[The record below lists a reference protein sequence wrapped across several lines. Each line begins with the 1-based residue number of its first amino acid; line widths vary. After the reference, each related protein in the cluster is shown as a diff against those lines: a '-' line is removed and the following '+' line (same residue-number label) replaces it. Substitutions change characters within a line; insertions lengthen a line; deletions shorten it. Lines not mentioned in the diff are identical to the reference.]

1 MDFLG
6 VNAQLLGGFKY
17 TLLIFFIT
25 LIAAIPLGLPIALG
39 SMSRFKP
46 LRWISRA
53 FVWVIRGT
61 PLMLQIMVVFYVP
74 GLVFGTPFRSRIIA
88 VIIAF
93 IINYAA
99 YFSEIYRG
107 GIESIPAGQ
116 YEAGQVLGLTKT
128 QTFFKVVLFQVVKR
142 IMAPMSNEV
151 ITLVKDTSL
160 ANVIAVGELIM
171 SAQNIVKVYAI
182 IWPLFYT
189 AIFYLIFCGVLTL
202 LFNALEKKLLQ
213 RLTMA
218 ILEVKDLK
226 KSFGDSDVL
235 KGISF
240 SLEEKNVLAIIGSS
254 GSGKTTLLRCIN
266 MLETADSGSIT
277 VDGGVVFDS
286 DRTEKLTA
294 EQKRENQLKIGL
306 VFQSFNLFPQYTALE
321 NVTLAAKI
329 HAKNRPDF
337 KQNRKAIL
345 AEIEENGKAL
355 LKKVGLSDK
364 MNNYPCELSGGQQQ
378 RVSIAR
384 AMALKPKI
392 LFFDE
397 PTSALDPEL
406 TGEILKV
413 IKDLA
418 AEKMTMVIVTH
429 EMNFAREAADR
440 IIFMDNG
447 VIEEEGTPEEVF
459 DNPKSERTREFIAG
473 YSD

>member
-25 LIAAIPLGLPIALG
+25 LVAAIPLGLPIALG

-46 LRWISRA
+46 LRWLSRA

-107 GIESIPAGQ
+107 GIESIPVGQ

-171 SAQNIVKVYAI
+171 SAQNIVKVYVI

-202 LFNALEKKLLQ
+202 LFNALEKKL
-213 RLTMA
+213 
-218 ILEVKDLK
+218 
-226 KSFGDSDVL
+226 
-235 KGISF
+235 
-240 SLEEKNVLAIIGSS
+240 
-254 GSGKTTLLRCIN
+254 
-266 MLETADSGSIT
+266 
-277 VDGGVVFDS
+277 
-286 DRTEKLTA
+286 
-294 EQKRENQLKIGL
+294 
-306 VFQSFNLFPQYTALE
+306 
-321 NVTLAAKI
+321 
-329 HAKNRPDF
+329 
-337 KQNRKAIL
+337 
-345 AEIEENGKAL
+345 
-355 LKKVGLSDK
+355 
-364 MNNYPCELSGGQQQ
+364 NYYRG
-378 RVSIAR
+378 
-384 AMALKPKI
+384 
-392 LFFDE
+392 
-397 PTSALDPEL
+397 
-406 TGEILKV
+406 
-413 IKDLA
+413 
-418 AEKMTMVIVTH
+418 
-429 EMNFAREAADR
+429 
-440 IIFMDNG
+440 
-447 VIEEEGTPEEVF
+447 
-459 DNPKSERTREFIAG
+459 
-473 YSD
+473 

>member
-1 MDFLG
+1 MATIL
-6 VNAQLLGGFKY
+6 ARLWEGFVLNFNLFGL
-17 TLLIFFIT
+17 TLLFA
-25 LIAAIPLGLPIALG
+25 LPLGLLIAFG

-107 GIESIPAGQ
+107 GIESIPVGQ

-202 LFNALEKKLLQ
+202 LFNALEKKL
-213 RLTMA
+213 
-218 ILEVKDLK
+218 
-226 KSFGDSDVL
+226 
-235 KGISF
+235 
-240 SLEEKNVLAIIGSS
+240 
-254 GSGKTTLLRCIN
+254 
-266 MLETADSGSIT
+266 
-277 VDGGVVFDS
+277 
-286 DRTEKLTA
+286 
-294 EQKRENQLKIGL
+294 
-306 VFQSFNLFPQYTALE
+306 
-321 NVTLAAKI
+321 
-329 HAKNRPDF
+329 
-337 KQNRKAIL
+337 
-345 AEIEENGKAL
+345 
-355 LKKVGLSDK
+355 
-364 MNNYPCELSGGQQQ
+364 NYYRG
-378 RVSIAR
+378 
-384 AMALKPKI
+384 
-392 LFFDE
+392 
-397 PTSALDPEL
+397 
-406 TGEILKV
+406 
-413 IKDLA
+413 
-418 AEKMTMVIVTH
+418 
-429 EMNFAREAADR
+429 
-440 IIFMDNG
+440 
-447 VIEEEGTPEEVF
+447 
-459 DNPKSERTREFIAG
+459 
-473 YSD
+473 

>member
-25 LIAAIPLGLPIALG
+25 LIAVIPLGLPIALG

-202 LFNALEKKLLQ
+202 LFNALEKKL
-213 RLTMA
+213 
-218 ILEVKDLK
+218 
-226 KSFGDSDVL
+226 
-235 KGISF
+235 
-240 SLEEKNVLAIIGSS
+240 
-254 GSGKTTLLRCIN
+254 
-266 MLETADSGSIT
+266 
-277 VDGGVVFDS
+277 
-286 DRTEKLTA
+286 
-294 EQKRENQLKIGL
+294 
-306 VFQSFNLFPQYTALE
+306 
-321 NVTLAAKI
+321 
-329 HAKNRPDF
+329 
-337 KQNRKAIL
+337 
-345 AEIEENGKAL
+345 
-355 LKKVGLSDK
+355 
-364 MNNYPCELSGGQQQ
+364 NYYRG
-378 RVSIAR
+378 
-384 AMALKPKI
+384 
-392 LFFDE
+392 
-397 PTSALDPEL
+397 
-406 TGEILKV
+406 
-413 IKDLA
+413 
-418 AEKMTMVIVTH
+418 
-429 EMNFAREAADR
+429 
-440 IIFMDNG
+440 
-447 VIEEEGTPEEVF
+447 
-459 DNPKSERTREFIAG
+459 
-473 YSD
+473 

>member
-25 LIAAIPLGLPIALG
+25 LVAAIPLGLPIALG

-74 GLVFGTPFRSRIIA
+74 GLVFATPFRSRIIA

-107 GIESIPAGQ
+107 GIESIPVGQ

-202 LFNALEKKLLQ
+202 LFNALEKKL
-213 RLTMA
+213 
-218 ILEVKDLK
+218 
-226 KSFGDSDVL
+226 
-235 KGISF
+235 
-240 SLEEKNVLAIIGSS
+240 
-254 GSGKTTLLRCIN
+254 
-266 MLETADSGSIT
+266 
-277 VDGGVVFDS
+277 
-286 DRTEKLTA
+286 
-294 EQKRENQLKIGL
+294 
-306 VFQSFNLFPQYTALE
+306 
-321 NVTLAAKI
+321 
-329 HAKNRPDF
+329 
-337 KQNRKAIL
+337 
-345 AEIEENGKAL
+345 
-355 LKKVGLSDK
+355 
-364 MNNYPCELSGGQQQ
+364 NYYRG
-378 RVSIAR
+378 
-384 AMALKPKI
+384 
-392 LFFDE
+392 
-397 PTSALDPEL
+397 
-406 TGEILKV
+406 
-413 IKDLA
+413 
-418 AEKMTMVIVTH
+418 
-429 EMNFAREAADR
+429 
-440 IIFMDNG
+440 
-447 VIEEEGTPEEVF
+447 
-459 DNPKSERTREFIAG
+459 
-473 YSD
+473 

>member
-25 LIAAIPLGLPIALG
+25 LVAAIPLGLPIALG

-53 FVWVIRGT
+53 FVWAIRGT

-74 GLVFGTPFRSRIIA
+74 GLVFGTPFRSLIIA

-107 GIESIPAGQ
+107 GIESIPVGQ

-128 QTFFKVVLFQVVKR
+128 QTFFKVVLFQVIKR

-202 LFNALEKKLLQ
+202 LFNALEKKL
-213 RLTMA
+213 
-218 ILEVKDLK
+218 
-226 KSFGDSDVL
+226 
-235 KGISF
+235 
-240 SLEEKNVLAIIGSS
+240 
-254 GSGKTTLLRCIN
+254 
-266 MLETADSGSIT
+266 
-277 VDGGVVFDS
+277 
-286 DRTEKLTA
+286 
-294 EQKRENQLKIGL
+294 
-306 VFQSFNLFPQYTALE
+306 
-321 NVTLAAKI
+321 
-329 HAKNRPDF
+329 
-337 KQNRKAIL
+337 
-345 AEIEENGKAL
+345 
-355 LKKVGLSDK
+355 
-364 MNNYPCELSGGQQQ
+364 NYYRG
-378 RVSIAR
+378 
-384 AMALKPKI
+384 
-392 LFFDE
+392 
-397 PTSALDPEL
+397 
-406 TGEILKV
+406 
-413 IKDLA
+413 
-418 AEKMTMVIVTH
+418 
-429 EMNFAREAADR
+429 
-440 IIFMDNG
+440 
-447 VIEEEGTPEEVF
+447 
-459 DNPKSERTREFIAG
+459 
-473 YSD
+473 

>member
-6 VNAQLLGGFKY
+6 VNAHLLGGFKY

-107 GIESIPAGQ
+107 GIESIPSGQ

-202 LFNALEKKLLQ
+202 LFNALEKKL
-213 RLTMA
+213 
-218 ILEVKDLK
+218 
-226 KSFGDSDVL
+226 
-235 KGISF
+235 
-240 SLEEKNVLAIIGSS
+240 
-254 GSGKTTLLRCIN
+254 
-266 MLETADSGSIT
+266 
-277 VDGGVVFDS
+277 
-286 DRTEKLTA
+286 
-294 EQKRENQLKIGL
+294 
-306 VFQSFNLFPQYTALE
+306 
-321 NVTLAAKI
+321 
-329 HAKNRPDF
+329 
-337 KQNRKAIL
+337 
-345 AEIEENGKAL
+345 
-355 LKKVGLSDK
+355 
-364 MNNYPCELSGGQQQ
+364 NYYRG
-378 RVSIAR
+378 
-384 AMALKPKI
+384 
-392 LFFDE
+392 
-397 PTSALDPEL
+397 
-406 TGEILKV
+406 
-413 IKDLA
+413 
-418 AEKMTMVIVTH
+418 
-429 EMNFAREAADR
+429 
-440 IIFMDNG
+440 
-447 VIEEEGTPEEVF
+447 
-459 DNPKSERTREFIAG
+459 
-473 YSD
+473 

>member
-25 LIAAIPLGLPIALG
+25 LVAAIPLGLPIALG

-61 PLMLQIMVVFYVP
+61 PLTLQLMVVFYVP

-107 GIESIPAGQ
+107 GIESIPVGQ

-202 LFNALEKKLLQ
+202 LFNALEKKL
-213 RLTMA
+213 
-218 ILEVKDLK
+218 
-226 KSFGDSDVL
+226 
-235 KGISF
+235 
-240 SLEEKNVLAIIGSS
+240 
-254 GSGKTTLLRCIN
+254 
-266 MLETADSGSIT
+266 
-277 VDGGVVFDS
+277 
-286 DRTEKLTA
+286 
-294 EQKRENQLKIGL
+294 
-306 VFQSFNLFPQYTALE
+306 
-321 NVTLAAKI
+321 
-329 HAKNRPDF
+329 
-337 KQNRKAIL
+337 
-345 AEIEENGKAL
+345 
-355 LKKVGLSDK
+355 
-364 MNNYPCELSGGQQQ
+364 NYYRG
-378 RVSIAR
+378 
-384 AMALKPKI
+384 
-392 LFFDE
+392 
-397 PTSALDPEL
+397 
-406 TGEILKV
+406 
-413 IKDLA
+413 
-418 AEKMTMVIVTH
+418 
-429 EMNFAREAADR
+429 
-440 IIFMDNG
+440 
-447 VIEEEGTPEEVF
+447 
-459 DNPKSERTREFIAG
+459 
-473 YSD
+473 

>member
-61 PLMLQIMVVFYVP
+61 PLMLQIMVVFFVP

-107 GIESIPAGQ
+107 GIESIPSGQ

-202 LFNALEKKLLQ
+202 LFNALEKKL
-213 RLTMA
+213 
-218 ILEVKDLK
+218 
-226 KSFGDSDVL
+226 
-235 KGISF
+235 
-240 SLEEKNVLAIIGSS
+240 
-254 GSGKTTLLRCIN
+254 
-266 MLETADSGSIT
+266 
-277 VDGGVVFDS
+277 
-286 DRTEKLTA
+286 
-294 EQKRENQLKIGL
+294 
-306 VFQSFNLFPQYTALE
+306 
-321 NVTLAAKI
+321 
-329 HAKNRPDF
+329 
-337 KQNRKAIL
+337 
-345 AEIEENGKAL
+345 
-355 LKKVGLSDK
+355 
-364 MNNYPCELSGGQQQ
+364 NYYRG
-378 RVSIAR
+378 
-384 AMALKPKI
+384 
-392 LFFDE
+392 
-397 PTSALDPEL
+397 
-406 TGEILKV
+406 
-413 IKDLA
+413 
-418 AEKMTMVIVTH
+418 
-429 EMNFAREAADR
+429 
-440 IIFMDNG
+440 
-447 VIEEEGTPEEVF
+447 
-459 DNPKSERTREFIAG
+459 
-473 YSD
+473 

>member
-25 LIAAIPLGLPIALG
+25 LVAAIPLGLPIALG

-46 LRWISRA
+46 LRWLSRA

-107 GIESIPAGQ
+107 GIESIPVGQ

-142 IMAPMSNEV
+142 IMAPISNEV

-202 LFNALEKKLLQ
+202 LFNALEKKL
-213 RLTMA
+213 
-218 ILEVKDLK
+218 
-226 KSFGDSDVL
+226 
-235 KGISF
+235 
-240 SLEEKNVLAIIGSS
+240 
-254 GSGKTTLLRCIN
+254 
-266 MLETADSGSIT
+266 
-277 VDGGVVFDS
+277 
-286 DRTEKLTA
+286 
-294 EQKRENQLKIGL
+294 
-306 VFQSFNLFPQYTALE
+306 
-321 NVTLAAKI
+321 
-329 HAKNRPDF
+329 
-337 KQNRKAIL
+337 
-345 AEIEENGKAL
+345 
-355 LKKVGLSDK
+355 
-364 MNNYPCELSGGQQQ
+364 NYYRG
-378 RVSIAR
+378 
-384 AMALKPKI
+384 
-392 LFFDE
+392 
-397 PTSALDPEL
+397 
-406 TGEILKV
+406 
-413 IKDLA
+413 
-418 AEKMTMVIVTH
+418 
-429 EMNFAREAADR
+429 
-440 IIFMDNG
+440 
-447 VIEEEGTPEEVF
+447 
-459 DNPKSERTREFIAG
+459 
-473 YSD
+473 

>member
-74 GLVFGTPFRSRIIA
+74 GLVFDTPFRSRIIA

-107 GIESIPAGQ
+107 GIESIPSGQ

-202 LFNALEKKLLQ
+202 LFNALEKKL
-213 RLTMA
+213 
-218 ILEVKDLK
+218 
-226 KSFGDSDVL
+226 
-235 KGISF
+235 
-240 SLEEKNVLAIIGSS
+240 
-254 GSGKTTLLRCIN
+254 
-266 MLETADSGSIT
+266 
-277 VDGGVVFDS
+277 
-286 DRTEKLTA
+286 
-294 EQKRENQLKIGL
+294 
-306 VFQSFNLFPQYTALE
+306 
-321 NVTLAAKI
+321 
-329 HAKNRPDF
+329 
-337 KQNRKAIL
+337 
-345 AEIEENGKAL
+345 
-355 LKKVGLSDK
+355 
-364 MNNYPCELSGGQQQ
+364 NYYRG
-378 RVSIAR
+378 
-384 AMALKPKI
+384 
-392 LFFDE
+392 
-397 PTSALDPEL
+397 
-406 TGEILKV
+406 
-413 IKDLA
+413 
-418 AEKMTMVIVTH
+418 
-429 EMNFAREAADR
+429 
-440 IIFMDNG
+440 
-447 VIEEEGTPEEVF
+447 
-459 DNPKSERTREFIAG
+459 
-473 YSD
+473 

>member
-25 LIAAIPLGLPIALG
+25 LVAAIPLGLPIALG

-107 GIESIPAGQ
+107 GIESIPVGQ

-189 AIFYLIFCGVLTL
+189 AIFYLTFCGVLTL
-202 LFNALEKKLLQ
+202 LFNALEKKL
-213 RLTMA
+213 
-218 ILEVKDLK
+218 
-226 KSFGDSDVL
+226 
-235 KGISF
+235 
-240 SLEEKNVLAIIGSS
+240 
-254 GSGKTTLLRCIN
+254 
-266 MLETADSGSIT
+266 
-277 VDGGVVFDS
+277 
-286 DRTEKLTA
+286 
-294 EQKRENQLKIGL
+294 
-306 VFQSFNLFPQYTALE
+306 
-321 NVTLAAKI
+321 
-329 HAKNRPDF
+329 
-337 KQNRKAIL
+337 
-345 AEIEENGKAL
+345 
-355 LKKVGLSDK
+355 
-364 MNNYPCELSGGQQQ
+364 NYYRG
-378 RVSIAR
+378 
-384 AMALKPKI
+384 
-392 LFFDE
+392 
-397 PTSALDPEL
+397 
-406 TGEILKV
+406 
-413 IKDLA
+413 
-418 AEKMTMVIVTH
+418 
-429 EMNFAREAADR
+429 
-440 IIFMDNG
+440 
-447 VIEEEGTPEEVF
+447 
-459 DNPKSERTREFIAG
+459 
-473 YSD
+473 

>member
-25 LIAAIPLGLPIALG
+25 HIAAIPLGLPIALG

-107 GIESIPAGQ
+107 GIESIPSGQ

-202 LFNALEKKLLQ
+202 LFNALEKKL
-213 RLTMA
+213 
-218 ILEVKDLK
+218 
-226 KSFGDSDVL
+226 
-235 KGISF
+235 
-240 SLEEKNVLAIIGSS
+240 
-254 GSGKTTLLRCIN
+254 
-266 MLETADSGSIT
+266 
-277 VDGGVVFDS
+277 
-286 DRTEKLTA
+286 
-294 EQKRENQLKIGL
+294 
-306 VFQSFNLFPQYTALE
+306 
-321 NVTLAAKI
+321 
-329 HAKNRPDF
+329 
-337 KQNRKAIL
+337 
-345 AEIEENGKAL
+345 
-355 LKKVGLSDK
+355 
-364 MNNYPCELSGGQQQ
+364 NYYRG
-378 RVSIAR
+378 
-384 AMALKPKI
+384 
-392 LFFDE
+392 
-397 PTSALDPEL
+397 
-406 TGEILKV
+406 
-413 IKDLA
+413 
-418 AEKMTMVIVTH
+418 
-429 EMNFAREAADR
+429 
-440 IIFMDNG
+440 
-447 VIEEEGTPEEVF
+447 
-459 DNPKSERTREFIAG
+459 
-473 YSD
+473 

>member
-25 LIAAIPLGLPIALG
+25 LVAAIPLGLPIALG

-107 GIESIPAGQ
+107 GIESIPIGQ

-202 LFNALEKKLLQ
+202 LFNALEKKL
-213 RLTMA
+213 
-218 ILEVKDLK
+218 
-226 KSFGDSDVL
+226 
-235 KGISF
+235 
-240 SLEEKNVLAIIGSS
+240 
-254 GSGKTTLLRCIN
+254 
-266 MLETADSGSIT
+266 
-277 VDGGVVFDS
+277 
-286 DRTEKLTA
+286 
-294 EQKRENQLKIGL
+294 
-306 VFQSFNLFPQYTALE
+306 
-321 NVTLAAKI
+321 
-329 HAKNRPDF
+329 
-337 KQNRKAIL
+337 
-345 AEIEENGKAL
+345 
-355 LKKVGLSDK
+355 
-364 MNNYPCELSGGQQQ
+364 NYYRG
-378 RVSIAR
+378 
-384 AMALKPKI
+384 
-392 LFFDE
+392 
-397 PTSALDPEL
+397 
-406 TGEILKV
+406 
-413 IKDLA
+413 
-418 AEKMTMVIVTH
+418 
-429 EMNFAREAADR
+429 
-440 IIFMDNG
+440 
-447 VIEEEGTPEEVF
+447 
-459 DNPKSERTREFIAG
+459 
-473 YSD
+473 

>member
-25 LIAAIPLGLPIALG
+25 LVAAIPLGLPIALG
-39 SMSRFKP
+39 SMSRFKH

-107 GIESIPAGQ
+107 GIESIPVGQ

-202 LFNALEKKLLQ
+202 LFNALEKKL
-213 RLTMA
+213 
-218 ILEVKDLK
+218 
-226 KSFGDSDVL
+226 
-235 KGISF
+235 
-240 SLEEKNVLAIIGSS
+240 
-254 GSGKTTLLRCIN
+254 
-266 MLETADSGSIT
+266 
-277 VDGGVVFDS
+277 
-286 DRTEKLTA
+286 
-294 EQKRENQLKIGL
+294 
-306 VFQSFNLFPQYTALE
+306 
-321 NVTLAAKI
+321 
-329 HAKNRPDF
+329 
-337 KQNRKAIL
+337 
-345 AEIEENGKAL
+345 
-355 LKKVGLSDK
+355 
-364 MNNYPCELSGGQQQ
+364 NYYRG
-378 RVSIAR
+378 
-384 AMALKPKI
+384 
-392 LFFDE
+392 
-397 PTSALDPEL
+397 
-406 TGEILKV
+406 
-413 IKDLA
+413 
-418 AEKMTMVIVTH
+418 
-429 EMNFAREAADR
+429 
-440 IIFMDNG
+440 
-447 VIEEEGTPEEVF
+447 
-459 DNPKSERTREFIAG
+459 
-473 YSD
+473 

>member
-93 IINYAA
+93 IINSAA

-202 LFNALEKKLLQ
+202 LFNALEKKL
-213 RLTMA
+213 
-218 ILEVKDLK
+218 
-226 KSFGDSDVL
+226 
-235 KGISF
+235 
-240 SLEEKNVLAIIGSS
+240 
-254 GSGKTTLLRCIN
+254 
-266 MLETADSGSIT
+266 
-277 VDGGVVFDS
+277 
-286 DRTEKLTA
+286 
-294 EQKRENQLKIGL
+294 
-306 VFQSFNLFPQYTALE
+306 
-321 NVTLAAKI
+321 
-329 HAKNRPDF
+329 
-337 KQNRKAIL
+337 
-345 AEIEENGKAL
+345 
-355 LKKVGLSDK
+355 
-364 MNNYPCELSGGQQQ
+364 NYYRG
-378 RVSIAR
+378 
-384 AMALKPKI
+384 
-392 LFFDE
+392 
-397 PTSALDPEL
+397 
-406 TGEILKV
+406 
-413 IKDLA
+413 
-418 AEKMTMVIVTH
+418 
-429 EMNFAREAADR
+429 
-440 IIFMDNG
+440 
-447 VIEEEGTPEEVF
+447 
-459 DNPKSERTREFIAG
+459 
-473 YSD
+473 

>member
-202 LFNALEKKLLQ
+202 LFNALEK
-213 RLTMA
+213 
-218 ILEVKDLK
+218 
-226 KSFGDSDVL
+226 
-235 KGISF
+235 
-240 SLEEKNVLAIIGSS
+240 
-254 GSGKTTLLRCIN
+254 
-266 MLETADSGSIT
+266 
-277 VDGGVVFDS
+277 
-286 DRTEKLTA
+286 
-294 EQKRENQLKIGL
+294 
-306 VFQSFNLFPQYTALE
+306 NL
-321 NVTLAAKI
+321 
-329 HAKNRPDF
+329 
-337 KQNRKAIL
+337 
-345 AEIEENGKAL
+345 
-355 LKKVGLSDK
+355 
-364 MNNYPCELSGGQQQ
+364 NYYRG
-378 RVSIAR
+378 
-384 AMALKPKI
+384 
-392 LFFDE
+392 
-397 PTSALDPEL
+397 
-406 TGEILKV
+406 
-413 IKDLA
+413 
-418 AEKMTMVIVTH
+418 
-429 EMNFAREAADR
+429 
-440 IIFMDNG
+440 
-447 VIEEEGTPEEVF
+447 
-459 DNPKSERTREFIAG
+459 
-473 YSD
+473 

>member
-25 LIAAIPLGLPIALG
+25 LVAAIPLGLPIALG

-107 GIESIPAGQ
+107 GIESIPVGQ

-142 IMAPMSNEV
+142 IMAPMCNEV

-189 AIFYLIFCGVLTL
+189 AIFYLIFCGILTL
-202 LFNALEKKLLQ
+202 LFNALEKKL
-213 RLTMA
+213 
-218 ILEVKDLK
+218 
-226 KSFGDSDVL
+226 
-235 KGISF
+235 
-240 SLEEKNVLAIIGSS
+240 
-254 GSGKTTLLRCIN
+254 
-266 MLETADSGSIT
+266 
-277 VDGGVVFDS
+277 
-286 DRTEKLTA
+286 
-294 EQKRENQLKIGL
+294 
-306 VFQSFNLFPQYTALE
+306 
-321 NVTLAAKI
+321 
-329 HAKNRPDF
+329 
-337 KQNRKAIL
+337 
-345 AEIEENGKAL
+345 
-355 LKKVGLSDK
+355 
-364 MNNYPCELSGGQQQ
+364 NYYRG
-378 RVSIAR
+378 
-384 AMALKPKI
+384 
-392 LFFDE
+392 
-397 PTSALDPEL
+397 
-406 TGEILKV
+406 
-413 IKDLA
+413 
-418 AEKMTMVIVTH
+418 
-429 EMNFAREAADR
+429 
-440 IIFMDNG
+440 
-447 VIEEEGTPEEVF
+447 
-459 DNPKSERTREFIAG
+459 
-473 YSD
+473 

>member
-25 LIAAIPLGLPIALG
+25 LVAAIPLGLPIALG

-53 FVWVIRGT
+53 FVWVMRGT

-107 GIESIPAGQ
+107 GIESIPVGQ

-202 LFNALEKKLLQ
+202 LFNALEKKL
-213 RLTMA
+213 
-218 ILEVKDLK
+218 
-226 KSFGDSDVL
+226 
-235 KGISF
+235 
-240 SLEEKNVLAIIGSS
+240 
-254 GSGKTTLLRCIN
+254 
-266 MLETADSGSIT
+266 
-277 VDGGVVFDS
+277 
-286 DRTEKLTA
+286 
-294 EQKRENQLKIGL
+294 
-306 VFQSFNLFPQYTALE
+306 
-321 NVTLAAKI
+321 
-329 HAKNRPDF
+329 
-337 KQNRKAIL
+337 
-345 AEIEENGKAL
+345 
-355 LKKVGLSDK
+355 
-364 MNNYPCELSGGQQQ
+364 NYYRG
-378 RVSIAR
+378 
-384 AMALKPKI
+384 
-392 LFFDE
+392 
-397 PTSALDPEL
+397 
-406 TGEILKV
+406 
-413 IKDLA
+413 
-418 AEKMTMVIVTH
+418 
-429 EMNFAREAADR
+429 
-440 IIFMDNG
+440 
-447 VIEEEGTPEEVF
+447 
-459 DNPKSERTREFIAG
+459 
-473 YSD
+473 

>member
-6 VNAQLLGGFKY
+6 VNVQLLGGFKY

-25 LIAAIPLGLPIALG
+25 LVAAIPLGLPIALG

-107 GIESIPAGQ
+107 GIESIPVGQ

-202 LFNALEKKLLQ
+202 LFNALEKKL
-213 RLTMA
+213 
-218 ILEVKDLK
+218 
-226 KSFGDSDVL
+226 
-235 KGISF
+235 
-240 SLEEKNVLAIIGSS
+240 
-254 GSGKTTLLRCIN
+254 
-266 MLETADSGSIT
+266 
-277 VDGGVVFDS
+277 
-286 DRTEKLTA
+286 
-294 EQKRENQLKIGL
+294 
-306 VFQSFNLFPQYTALE
+306 
-321 NVTLAAKI
+321 
-329 HAKNRPDF
+329 
-337 KQNRKAIL
+337 
-345 AEIEENGKAL
+345 
-355 LKKVGLSDK
+355 
-364 MNNYPCELSGGQQQ
+364 NYYRG
-378 RVSIAR
+378 
-384 AMALKPKI
+384 
-392 LFFDE
+392 
-397 PTSALDPEL
+397 
-406 TGEILKV
+406 
-413 IKDLA
+413 
-418 AEKMTMVIVTH
+418 
-429 EMNFAREAADR
+429 
-440 IIFMDNG
+440 
-447 VIEEEGTPEEVF
+447 
-459 DNPKSERTREFIAG
+459 
-473 YSD
+473 

>member
-25 LIAAIPLGLPIALG
+25 LVAAIPLGLPIALG

-107 GIESIPAGQ
+107 GIESIPVGQ

-142 IMAPMSNEV
+142 IMAPMSNAV

-189 AIFYLIFCGVLTL
+189 AIFYLIFCGILTL
-202 LFNALEKKLLQ
+202 LFNALEKKL
-213 RLTMA
+213 
-218 ILEVKDLK
+218 
-226 KSFGDSDVL
+226 
-235 KGISF
+235 
-240 SLEEKNVLAIIGSS
+240 
-254 GSGKTTLLRCIN
+254 
-266 MLETADSGSIT
+266 
-277 VDGGVVFDS
+277 
-286 DRTEKLTA
+286 
-294 EQKRENQLKIGL
+294 
-306 VFQSFNLFPQYTALE
+306 
-321 NVTLAAKI
+321 
-329 HAKNRPDF
+329 
-337 KQNRKAIL
+337 
-345 AEIEENGKAL
+345 
-355 LKKVGLSDK
+355 
-364 MNNYPCELSGGQQQ
+364 NYYRG
-378 RVSIAR
+378 
-384 AMALKPKI
+384 
-392 LFFDE
+392 
-397 PTSALDPEL
+397 
-406 TGEILKV
+406 
-413 IKDLA
+413 
-418 AEKMTMVIVTH
+418 
-429 EMNFAREAADR
+429 
-440 IIFMDNG
+440 
-447 VIEEEGTPEEVF
+447 
-459 DNPKSERTREFIAG
+459 
-473 YSD
+473 

>member
-25 LIAAIPLGLPIALG
+25 LVAAIPLGLPIALG

-46 LRWISRA
+46 LRWLSRA

-107 GIESIPAGQ
+107 GIESIPVGQ

-189 AIFYLIFCGVLTL
+189 AIFYLIFCGFLTL
-202 LFNALEKKLLQ
+202 LFNALEKKL
-213 RLTMA
+213 
-218 ILEVKDLK
+218 
-226 KSFGDSDVL
+226 
-235 KGISF
+235 
-240 SLEEKNVLAIIGSS
+240 
-254 GSGKTTLLRCIN
+254 
-266 MLETADSGSIT
+266 
-277 VDGGVVFDS
+277 
-286 DRTEKLTA
+286 
-294 EQKRENQLKIGL
+294 
-306 VFQSFNLFPQYTALE
+306 
-321 NVTLAAKI
+321 
-329 HAKNRPDF
+329 
-337 KQNRKAIL
+337 
-345 AEIEENGKAL
+345 
-355 LKKVGLSDK
+355 
-364 MNNYPCELSGGQQQ
+364 NYYRG
-378 RVSIAR
+378 
-384 AMALKPKI
+384 
-392 LFFDE
+392 
-397 PTSALDPEL
+397 
-406 TGEILKV
+406 
-413 IKDLA
+413 
-418 AEKMTMVIVTH
+418 
-429 EMNFAREAADR
+429 
-440 IIFMDNG
+440 
-447 VIEEEGTPEEVF
+447 
-459 DNPKSERTREFIAG
+459 
-473 YSD
+473 

>member
-107 GIESIPAGQ
+107 GIESIPSGQ

-160 ANVIAVGELIM
+160 ANVIAVGEFIM

-202 LFNALEKKLLQ
+202 LFNALEKKL
-213 RLTMA
+213 
-218 ILEVKDLK
+218 
-226 KSFGDSDVL
+226 
-235 KGISF
+235 
-240 SLEEKNVLAIIGSS
+240 
-254 GSGKTTLLRCIN
+254 
-266 MLETADSGSIT
+266 
-277 VDGGVVFDS
+277 
-286 DRTEKLTA
+286 
-294 EQKRENQLKIGL
+294 
-306 VFQSFNLFPQYTALE
+306 
-321 NVTLAAKI
+321 
-329 HAKNRPDF
+329 
-337 KQNRKAIL
+337 
-345 AEIEENGKAL
+345 
-355 LKKVGLSDK
+355 
-364 MNNYPCELSGGQQQ
+364 NYYRG
-378 RVSIAR
+378 
-384 AMALKPKI
+384 
-392 LFFDE
+392 
-397 PTSALDPEL
+397 
-406 TGEILKV
+406 
-413 IKDLA
+413 
-418 AEKMTMVIVTH
+418 
-429 EMNFAREAADR
+429 
-440 IIFMDNG
+440 
-447 VIEEEGTPEEVF
+447 
-459 DNPKSERTREFIAG
+459 
-473 YSD
+473 

>member
-25 LIAAIPLGLPIALG
+25 LVAAIPLGLPIALG

-107 GIESIPAGQ
+107 GIESIPVGQ

-182 IWPLFYT
+182 IWPLFYA

-202 LFNALEKKLLQ
+202 LFNALEKKL
-213 RLTMA
+213 
-218 ILEVKDLK
+218 
-226 KSFGDSDVL
+226 
-235 KGISF
+235 
-240 SLEEKNVLAIIGSS
+240 
-254 GSGKTTLLRCIN
+254 
-266 MLETADSGSIT
+266 
-277 VDGGVVFDS
+277 
-286 DRTEKLTA
+286 
-294 EQKRENQLKIGL
+294 
-306 VFQSFNLFPQYTALE
+306 
-321 NVTLAAKI
+321 
-329 HAKNRPDF
+329 
-337 KQNRKAIL
+337 
-345 AEIEENGKAL
+345 
-355 LKKVGLSDK
+355 
-364 MNNYPCELSGGQQQ
+364 NYYRG
-378 RVSIAR
+378 
-384 AMALKPKI
+384 
-392 LFFDE
+392 
-397 PTSALDPEL
+397 
-406 TGEILKV
+406 
-413 IKDLA
+413 
-418 AEKMTMVIVTH
+418 
-429 EMNFAREAADR
+429 
-440 IIFMDNG
+440 
-447 VIEEEGTPEEVF
+447 
-459 DNPKSERTREFIAG
+459 
-473 YSD
+473 